1 MQIATR
7 GSEAELALARKVLN
21 AQDGDNR
28 IALLLSDVCEAL
40 GARWITMFRVNTLSG
55 AFDRFTVY
63 EGREL
68 AGIPAHAQQLAPS
81 PSIAPQLVEQ
91 AERDLG
97 GWSPVGEIRVAPA
110 RRDDRNAEHS
120 PQYAWV
126 QLPAGRPYVWCL
138 GAIRLAGTG
147 GFPEAHESVLVRTA
161 WTTYLLS
168 ETSRA
173 ETSAAQSRPP
183 WAALT
188 HAMPVGIAVVNAQRE
203 VLFCNDAMQDVIAH
217 KDALDVQ
224 GNRLV
229 ALRQED
235 DRKLDSLVRRSATN
249 VVDAAANQSF
259 MALARP
265 APHSAYGVA
274 IQRMSSDTPSEPV
287 VAIQISEADRGL
299 ELSRAAIRE
308 FFGLTPTE
316 AEIAARLADG
326 NNISEI
332 ASALDI
338 RPGTVRVHLRSIYR
352 KTRVSRQGEL
362 VRLVLCSIAR
372 FALR

>member
-1 MQIATR
+1 MQVAAR
-7 GSEAELALARKVLN
+7 GREAELALARKVLS

-28 IALLLSDVCEAL
+28 IALLLSDVCETL

-55 AFDRFTVY
+55 GYDRFAVY
-63 EGREL
+63 EGRESG
-68 AGIPAHAQQLAPS
+68 GIPAHAQQLAPS

-91 AERDLG
+91 AERDFG
-97 GWSPVGEIRVAPA
+97 GWTPVTEIRVAPA
-110 RRDDRNAEHS
+110 RHDDRNVETA

-138 GAIRLAGTG
+138 GAIKLAGTG
-147 GFPEAHESVLVRTA
+147 GFPDAHESVLVRTA

-168 ETSRA
+168 ETSRSEA
-173 ETSAAQSRPP
+173 SPSQPRPP
-183 WAALT
+183 WVALT
-188 HAMPVGIAVVNAQRE
+188 HAMPIGIAVVNAQRE

-217 KDALDVQ
+217 RDALDMQ

-235 DRKLDSLVRRSATN
+235 DRKLDTLVRRSATN
-249 VVDAAANQSF
+249 ATETTSNQSF
-259 MALARP
+259 MAIARP

-274 IQRMSSDTPSEPV
+274 IQRMTGESPSEPIV
-287 VAIQISEADRGL
+287 SIQISEADRGL

-326 NNISEI
+326 DNISEI
-332 ASALDI
+332 AAALDI

>member
-7 GSEAELALARKVLN
+7 GSEAELALARKVLS

-28 IALLLSDVCEAL
+28 IALLLSDVCETL
-40 GARWITMFRVNTLSG
+40 GARWITMFRVNTLSAG
-55 AFDRFTVY
+55 YDRFAVY

-68 AGIPAHAQQLAPS
+68 GGVPAHAQQLAPS
-81 PSIAPQLVEQ
+81 PSIAPQLIEQ

-97 GWSPVGEIRVAPA
+97 GWSPVTEIRVAPA
-110 RRDDRNAEHS
+110 RRDHS
-120 PQYAWV
+120 ELAPQYAWV
-126 QLPAGRPYVWCL
+126 QLPANRPYVWCL
-138 GAIRLAGTG
+138 GAIRLAGAG
-147 GFPEAHESVLVRTA
+147 EFPESHATILVRAA

-168 ETSRA
+168 E
-173 ETSAAQSRPP
+173 SARSEASQSQSRPP
-183 WAALT
+183 WAAIT
-188 HAMPVGIAVVNAQRE
+188 HAMPVGIAVVNAHRE

-217 KDALDVQ
+217 KDALEVQ

-249 VVDAAANQSF
+249 AVDAIPNQSF

-265 APHSAYGVA
+265 APHAAYGVA
-274 IQRMSSDTPSEPV
+274 IQRMSGDTPSEPV
-287 VAIQISEADRGL
+287 VSIQVSEADRGL

-326 NNISEI
+326 DNISEI
-332 ASALDI
+332 AAALDI

>member
-1 MQIATR
+1 MQIAIR

-21 AQDGDNR
+21 TQDGDNR

-40 GARWITMFRVNTLSG
+40 GARWITMFRVNTLSN
-55 AFDRFTVY
+55 AYDRFAVF
-63 EGREL
+63 EGRAL
-68 AGIPAHAQQLAPS
+68 GGVPAHAQQLTPS
-81 PSIAPQLVEQ
+81 SSIAPQLVEQ
-91 AERDLG
+91 ARRDLD
-97 GWSPVGEIRVAPA
+97 GWFPVTEIRVAPA
-110 RRDDRNAEHS
+110 RHDDRNSEHS

-126 QLPAGRPYVWCL
+126 QLPGSRPYIWCL

-147 GFPEAHESVLVRTA
+147 GFPEAHETILVRAA
-161 WTTYLLS
+161 WTTHLLS
-168 ETSRA
+168 ETARS
-173 ETSAAQSRPP
+173 EPSAPQSRPP
-183 WAALT
+183 WAAIT
-188 HAMPVGIAVVNAQRE
+188 HAMPIGIAVVNAQRE

-249 VVDAAANQSF
+249 VAEATPSQNF
-259 MALARP
+259 MALSRP
-265 APHSAYGVA
+265 APHAAYGVA
-274 IQRMSSDTPSEPV
+274 IQRMTSDTPSEPV
-287 VAIQISEADRGL
+287 IAIQISEADRGL

-326 NNISEI
+326 DNIGEI
-332 ASALDI
+332 AAALDI

>member
-40 GARWITMFRVNTLSG
+40 GARWIAMFRVNTLSS
-55 AFDRFTVY
+55 AYDRFAVY

-68 AGIPAHAQQLAPS
+68 GGVPAHAQQLAPS

-97 GWSPVGEIRVAPA
+97 GWSPVTEIRVAPA
-110 RRDDRNAEHS
+110 RRDDRGGEQS

-126 QLPAGRPYVWCL
+126 QLPASRPYVWCL

-147 GFPEAHESVLVRTA
+147 EFPETHETVLVRAA

-168 ETSRA
+168 ESARS
-173 ETSAAQSRPP
+173 ETSHSQSLPP
-183 WAALT
+183 WAAIT
-188 HAMPVGIAVVNAQRE
+188 QVMPVGIAVVNAQRE

-217 KDALDVQ
+217 KDALDLQ

-235 DRKLDSLVRRSATN
+235 DRKLDLLVRRSATN
-249 VVDAAANQSF
+249 AVEAIPNQSF

-265 APHSAYGVA
+265 APHAAYGVA
-274 IQRMSSDTPSEPV
+274 IQRMSSDTPNEPV

-326 NNISEI
+326 DNISEI
-332 ASALDI
+332 AGALDI

>member
-1 MQIATR
+1 
-7 GSEAELALARKVLN
+7 
-21 AQDGDNR
+21 
-28 IALLLSDVCEAL
+28 
-40 GARWITMFRVNTLSG
+40 
-55 AFDRFTVY
+55 
-63 EGREL
+63 
-68 AGIPAHAQQLAPS
+68 
-81 PSIAPQLVEQ
+81 
-91 AERDLG
+91 
-97 GWSPVGEIRVAPA
+97 
-110 RRDDRNAEHS
+110 
-120 PQYAWV
+120 
-126 QLPAGRPYVWCL
+126 
-138 GAIRLAGTG
+138 
-147 GFPEAHESVLVRTA
+147 
-161 WTTYLLS
+161 
-168 ETSRA
+168 
-173 ETSAAQSRPP
+173 
-183 WAALT
+183 
-188 HAMPVGIAVVNAQRE
+188 
-203 VLFCNDAMQDVIAH
+203 MQDVIAH

-249 VVDAAANQSF
+249 VVDAPANQSF

>member
-7 GSEAELALARKVLN
+7 GSEAELALARKVLS

-28 IALLLSDVCEAL
+28 IALLLSDVCDAL

-55 AFDRFTVY
+55 AYDRFSVY
-63 EGREL
+63 EGREV
-68 AGIPAHAQQLAPS
+68 AGVPAHAQQLAPS

-91 AERDLG
+91 AGRDLG

-110 RRDDRNAEHS
+110 RSDDRSADLS

-126 QLPAGRPYVWCL
+126 QLPAGRPYIWCL

-161 WTTYLLS
+161 WTTYLLNESSRS
-168 ETSRA
+168 EP
-173 ETSAAQSRPP
+173 SAGQARPP
-183 WAALT
+183 WLALT
-188 HAMPVGIAVVNAQRE
+188 HAMPIGIAVVNAQRE

-217 KDALDVQ
+217 KDALDMQ

-235 DRKLDSLVRRSATN
+235 DRKLDSLVRRSATDA
-249 VVDAAANQSF
+249 VDTAPNQNF
-259 MALARP
+259 MALPRP
-265 APHSAYGVA
+265 APHAAYGVA
-274 IQRMSSDTPSEPV
+274 IQRMSSDSPSEPV
-287 VAIQISEADRGL
+287 VTIQISEADRGL

-326 NNISEI
+326 NNINEI
-332 ASALDI
+332 ATALDI